1 MSPPASHTKR
11 PVSFHLLQLHLP
23 LTAVVSIAHRLSGIL
38 LFLAL
43 PLAIWLLDRSLAD
56 AAGYTA
62 AGHILDGWV
71 LRLGA
76 AVLLWALAH
85 HLLAGLRV
93 LLIDAE
99 IGVERTAA
107 RRSAWWVTVAGLLIL
122 LGGVLWP

>member
-1 MSPPASHTKR
+1 MSPPTSHTKR
-11 PVSFHLLQLHLP
+11 PVFFHLLQLHLP

-56 AAGYTA
+56 ADGYTA
-62 AGHILDGWV
+62 AGNILDGWS

-76 AVLLWALAH
+76 AALLWSLAH

-99 IGVERTAA
+99 VGVGRTAA

-122 LGGVLWP
+122 LAGVVWP